1 METKM
6 IDGIE
11 YIAKENVDGLIQEKI
26 SKYAKR
32 ARESESRVEEIN
44 QQLIDAGE
52 KLKTVDQLTEQ
63 IYTLKDEL
71 SNANTKYDRHSAIAE
86 LGIQDPDVRDA
97 LEWQY
102 QRTNTDE
109 SFGDWMKGLKENPD
123 NAPSFLRSHFTT
135 SNEAPKMES
144 NVVQSA
150 ETIKETP
157 QPKQA
162 PKTNTKTIQSNNT
175 ETQKDILSRGL
186 TDPDFYKQNR
196 DAIRQAWFKQSGSKT
211 PNKF

>member
-6 IDGIE
+6 IDGVE
-11 YIAKENVDGLIQEKI
+11 YIAKEEVDGLIQEKI

-32 ARESESRVEEIN
+32 AREAETKVEEMN
-44 QQLIDAGE
+44 EQLIQASE
-52 KLKTVDQLTEQ
+52 KLKTVDNLTEQ

-71 SNANTKYDRHSAIAE
+71 LNANTKYERHSAIAE

-102 QRTNTDE
+102 QRSNTDE
-109 SFGDWMKGLKENPD
+109 SFGDWMKGLKENPE
-123 NAPSFLRSHFTT
+123 NAPSFLRSHFQ
-135 SNEAPKMES
+135 SSEPPKMENTPVE
-144 NVVQSA
+144 NV
-150 ETIKETP
+150 ETTKETP
-157 QPKQA
+157 QPKTP
-162 PKTNTKTIQSNNT
+162 PKTNAKTVQSNNT

-196 DAIRQAWFKQSGSKT
+196 DAIRQAWFKQSGSKPT
-211 PNKF
+211 TKY

>member
-6 IDGIE
+6 IDGVE
-11 YIAKENVDGLIQEKI
+11 YIAKEQVDGLIQEKI

-32 ARESESRVEEIN
+32 AREAETKVDEMNE
-44 QQLIDAGE
+44 QLIQASE
-52 KLKTVDQLTEQ
+52 KLKTVDSLTEQ

-71 SNANTKYDRHSAIAE
+71 SNANTKYERHSAIAE

-102 QRTNTDE
+102 QRSNTDE
-109 SFGDWMKGLKENPD
+109 SFGDWMKGLKENPE
-123 NAPSFLRSHFTT
+123 NAPSFLRSHFQ
-135 SNEAPKMES
+135 SSEPPKMENTPVE
-144 NVVQSA
+144 NV
-150 ETIKETP
+150 ETTKETP
-157 QPKQA
+157 QPKTP
-162 PKTNTKTIQSNNT
+162 PKTNAKTVQSNNT

-196 DAIRQAWFKQSGSKT
+196 DAIRQAWFKQSGSKPT
-211 PNKF
+211 TKY

>member
-6 IDGIE
+6 IDGVE
-11 YIAKENVDGLIQEKI
+11 YIAKEQVDGLIQEKI

-32 ARESESRVEEIN
+32 AREAETRVEEIN
-44 QQLIDAGE
+44 EQLIQAGE
-52 KLKTVDQLTEQ
+52 KLKTVDNLTEQ

-71 SNANTKYDRHSAIAE
+71 MNANTKYERHSAIAE

-102 QRTNTDE
+102 QRSTTDE
-109 SFGDWMKGLKENPD
+109 SFGDWMKGLKENPE
-123 NAPSFLRSHFTT
+123 NAPSFLRSHFQC
-135 SNEAPKMES
+135 SEPPKMENTPVE
-144 NVVQSA
+144 NV
-150 ETIKETP
+150 ETTKETP
-157 QPKQA
+157 QPKTP
-162 PKTNTKTIQSNNT
+162 PKTNAKTVQSNNT

-196 DAIRQAWFKQSGSKT
+196 DAIRQAWFKQSGSKPT
-211 PNKF
+211 TKY

>member
-6 IDGIE
+6 IDGVE
-11 YIAKENVDGLIQEKI
+11 YIAKEQVDGLIQEKI

-32 ARESESRVEEIN
+32 AREAETKVEEMN
-44 QQLIDAGE
+44 EQLIQAGE
-52 KLKTVDQLTEQ
+52 KLKTVDNLTEQ

-71 SNANTKYDRHSAIAE
+71 SNANTKYERHSAIAE

-102 QRTNTDE
+102 QRSNTDE
-109 SFGDWMKGLKENPD
+109 SFGDWMKGLKENPE
-123 NAPSFLRSHFTT
+123 NAPSFLRSHFQT
-135 SNEAPKMES
+135 SEPPKMENKPVE
-144 NVVQSA
+144 NV
-150 ETIKETP
+150 ETTKETP
-157 QPKQA
+157 QPKTP
-162 PKTNTKTIQSNNT
+162 PKTNAKTVQSNNT

-196 DAIRQAWFKQSGSKT
+196 DAIRQAWFKQSGSKPT
-211 PNKF
+211 TKY

>member
-1 METKM
+1 METKI

-11 YIAKENVDGLIQEKI
+11 YISKDQVDGLIQDKI

-32 ARESESRVEEIN
+32 AREAENKVEEIN
-44 QQLIDAGE
+44 ERLMEAGE
-52 KLKTVDQLTEQ
+52 KLKTVDNLTEQ

-71 SNANTKYDRHSAIAE
+71 TNANTKYERHSAIAE

-102 QRTNTDE
+102 QRSNTDE
-109 SFGDWMKGLKENPD
+109 SFGDWMKGLKENPE
-123 NAPSFLRSHFTT
+123 NAPSFLRTHFQ
-135 SNEAPKMES
+135 SSEPPKMENTPVE
-144 NVVQSA
+144 NV
-150 ETIKETP
+150 ETIKESP

-162 PKTNTKTIQSNNT
+162 PKTNAKTIQSNNT
-175 ETQKDILSRGL
+175 ETSKDILSRGL

-196 DAIRQAWFKQSGSKT
+196 DAIRQAWFKQSGSKPT
-211 PNKF
+211 TKY

>member
-6 IDGIE
+6 IDGVE

-32 ARESESRVEEIN
+32 AREAETKVEEMN
-44 QQLIDAGE
+44 EHLIQAGE

-71 SNANTKYDRHSAIAE
+71 SNANTKYERHSAIAE

-102 QRTNTDE
+102 QRSNTDE
-109 SFGDWMKGLKENPD
+109 SFGDWMKGLKENPE
-123 NAPSFLRSHFTT
+123 NAPSFLRSHFQ
-135 SNEAPKMES
+135 SSEPPKMENTPVE
-144 NVVQSA
+144 NV
-150 ETIKETP
+150 ETTKETP
-157 QPKQA
+157 QPKTP
-162 PKTNTKTIQSNNT
+162 PKTNAKTVQSNNT

-186 TDPDFYKQNR
+186 NDPDFYKQNR
-196 DAIRQAWFKQSGSKT
+196 DAIRQAWFNQSGSK
-211 PNKF
+211 PNTKY

>member
-6 IDGIE
+6 IDGVE
-11 YIAKENVDGLIQEKI
+11 YIAKEQVDGLIQEKI

-32 ARESESRVEEIN
+32 AREAETKVEEMN
-44 QQLIDAGE
+44 EQLIQAGE
-52 KLKTVDQLTEQ
+52 KLKTVDNLTEQ

-71 SNANTKYDRHSAIAE
+71 SNANTKYERHSAIAE

-102 QRTNTDE
+102 QRSNTDE
-109 SFGDWMKGLKENPD
+109 SFGDWMKGLKENPE
-123 NAPSFLRSHFTT
+123 NAPSFLRSHFQ
-135 SNEAPKMES
+135 SSEPPKMENKPVE
-144 NVVQSA
+144 NV
-150 ETIKETP
+150 ETTKETP
-157 QPKQA
+157 QPKTP
-162 PKTNTKTIQSNNT
+162 PKTNAKTVQSNNT

-196 DAIRQAWFKQSGSKT
+196 DAIRQAWFKQSGSKPT
-211 PNKF
+211 TKY

>member
-6 IDGIE
+6 IDGVE
-11 YIAKENVDGLIQEKI
+11 YIAKEQVDGLIQEKI

-32 ARESESRVEEIN
+32 AREAETKVEEMN
-44 QQLIDAGE
+44 EQLIQAGE
-52 KLKTVDQLTEQ
+52 KLKTVDNLTEQ

-71 SNANTKYDRHSAIAE
+71 SNANTKYERHSAIAE

-102 QRTNTDE
+102 QRSNTDE
-109 SFGDWMKGLKENPD
+109 SFGDWMKGLKENPE
-123 NAPSFLRSHFTT
+123 NAPSFLRSHFQ
-135 SNEAPKMES
+135 SSEPPKMENTPVE
-144 NVVQSA
+144 NVD
-150 ETIKETP
+150 TTKETP
-157 QPKQA
+157 QPKTP
-162 PKTNTKTIQSNNT
+162 PKTNAKTVQSNNT

-196 DAIRQAWFKQSGSKT
+196 DAIRQAWFKQSGSKPT
-211 PNKF
+211 TKY

>member
-6 IDGIE
+6 IDGVE
-11 YIAKENVDGLIQEKI
+11 YIAKEQVDGLIQEKI

-32 ARESESRVEEIN
+32 AREAETKVEEMN
-44 QQLIDAGE
+44 EQLIQAGE
-52 KLKTVDQLTEQ
+52 KLKTVDSLTEQ

-71 SNANTKYDRHSAIAE
+71 SNANTKYERHSAIAE

-102 QRTNTDE
+102 QRSNTDE
-109 SFGDWMKGLKENPD
+109 SFGDWMKGLKENPE
-123 NAPSFLRSHFTT
+123 NAPSFLRSHFQ
-135 SNEAPKMES
+135 SSEPPKMENKPVE
-144 NVVQSA
+144 NV
-150 ETIKETP
+150 ETTKETP
-157 QPKQA
+157 QPKTP
-162 PKTNTKTIQSNNT
+162 PKTNAKTVQSNNT

-196 DAIRQAWFKQSGSKT
+196 DAIRQAWFKQSGSKPT
-211 PNKF
+211 TKY

>member
-6 IDGIE
+6 IDGVE
-11 YIAKENVDGLIQEKI
+11 YIAKEQVDGLIQEKI

-32 ARESESRVEEIN
+32 AREAETKVEEMN
-44 QQLIDAGE
+44 EQLIQAGE
-52 KLKTVDQLTEQ
+52 KLKTVDNLTEQ

-71 SNANTKYDRHSAIAE
+71 SNANTKYERHSAIAE

-102 QRTNTDE
+102 QRSNTDE
-109 SFGDWMKGLKENPD
+109 SFGDWMKGLKENPE
-123 NAPSFLRSHFTT
+123 NAPSFLRSHFQ
-135 SNEAPKMES
+135 SSEPPKMENAPVE
-144 NVVQSA
+144 NV
-150 ETIKETP
+150 ETTKETP
-157 QPKQA
+157 QPKTP
-162 PKTNTKTIQSNNT
+162 PKTNAKTVQSNNT

-196 DAIRQAWFKQSGSKT
+196 DAIRQAWFKQSGSKPT
-211 PNKF
+211 TKY

>member
-6 IDGIE
+6 IDGVE
-11 YIAKENVDGLIQEKI
+11 YIAKEQVDGLIQEKI

-32 ARESESRVEEIN
+32 AREAETKVEEMN
-44 QQLIDAGE
+44 EQLIQAGE
-52 KLKTVDQLTEQ
+52 KLKTVDNLTEQ

-71 SNANTKYDRHSAIAE
+71 SNANTKYERHSAIAE

-102 QRTNTDE
+102 QRSNTDE
-109 SFGDWMKGLKENPD
+109 SFGDWMKGLKENPE
-123 NAPSFLRSHFTT
+123 NAPSFLRSHFQ
-135 SNEAPKMES
+135 SSEPPKMENKPVE
-144 NVVQSA
+144 NVD
-150 ETIKETP
+150 TTKETP
-157 QPKQA
+157 QPKTP
-162 PKTNTKTIQSNNT
+162 PKTNAKTVQSNNT

-196 DAIRQAWFKQSGSKT
+196 DAIRQAWFKQSGSKPT
-211 PNKF
+211 TKY

>member
-6 IDGIE
+6 IDGVE
-11 YIAKENVDGLIQEKI
+11 YIAKEQVDGLIQEKI

-32 ARESESRVEEIN
+32 AREAETKVEEMN
-44 QQLIDAGE
+44 EQLIQAGE
-52 KLKTVDQLTEQ
+52 KLKTVDNLTEQ

-71 SNANTKYDRHSAIAE
+71 SNAHTKYERHAAIAE

-102 QRTNTDE
+102 QRSNTDE
-109 SFGDWMKGLKENPD
+109 SFGDWMKGLKENPE
-123 NAPSFLRSHFTT
+123 NAPSFLRSHFQ
-135 SNEAPKMES
+135 SSEPPKMENKPVE
-144 NVVQSA
+144 NV
-150 ETIKETP
+150 ETTKETP
-157 QPKQA
+157 QPKTP
-162 PKTNTKTIQSNNT
+162 PKTNAKTVQSNNT

-196 DAIRQAWFKQSGSKT
+196 DAIRQAWFKQSGSKPT
-211 PNKF
+211 TKY

>member
-1 METKM
+1 METKI

-11 YIAKENVDGLIQEKI
+11 YISKDQVDGLIQDKI

-32 ARESESRVEEIN
+32 AREAENKVEEMN
-44 QQLIDAGE
+44 ERLMEAGE
-52 KLKTVDQLTEQ
+52 KLKTVDNLTEQ
-63 IYTLKDEL
+63 IYTLKEEL
-71 SNANTKYDRHSAIAE
+71 SNANTKYERHSAIAE

-102 QRTNTDE
+102 QRSNTEE
-109 SFGDWMKGLKENPD
+109 SFGDWMQGLKENPE
-123 NAPSFLRSHFTT
+123 NAPSFLRTHFQ
-135 SNEAPKMES
+135 SSEPPKMENTPVE
-144 NVVQSA
+144 NV

-162 PKTNTKTIQSNNT
+162 PKTNAKTIQSNNT
-175 ETQKDILSRGL
+175 ETSKDILSRGL

-196 DAIRQAWFKQSGSKT
+196 DAIRQAWFKQSGSKPT
-211 PNKF
+211 TKY

>member
-11 YIAKENVDGLIQEKI
+11 YIAKEQVDGLIQEKI

-32 ARESESRVEEIN
+32 AREAETKVEEMN
-44 QQLIDAGE
+44 EQLIQAGE
-52 KLKTVDQLTEQ
+52 KLKTVDSLTEQ

-71 SNANTKYDRHSAIAE
+71 SNANTKYERHSAIAE

-102 QRTNTDE
+102 QRSNTDE
-109 SFGDWMKGLKENPD
+109 SFGDWMKGLKENPE
-123 NAPSFLRSHFTT
+123 NAPSFLRSHFQ
-135 SNEAPKMES
+135 SSEPPKMENTPVE
-144 NVVQSA
+144 NV
-150 ETIKETP
+150 ETTKETP
-157 QPKQA
+157 QPKTP
-162 PKTNTKTIQSNNT
+162 PKTNAKTVQSNNT

-196 DAIRQAWFKQSGSKT
+196 DAIRQAWFKQSGSKPT
-211 PNKF
+211 TKY